1 MTTRQAPPL
10 NRANAE
16 AILTGT
22 ATERSEL
29 AQIIAA
35 ARGPATSDE
44 LAGEAAAMI
53 RFQAARLEPAAAHG
67 VTVRKRMSD
76 KLLAAKLGIAAA
88 LAAAATGGVAL
99 AAAAHTQTEP
109 AHHALPA
116 STSVAAPSHDGT
128 PTPGNQGGRT
138 TPPPPPS
145 HAATASAAPPA
156 PGGARL
162 APLGVSFAV
171 AAWPVHRVLRNRR
184 YRMESVIDN
193 PAFRALV
200 TAAGGKGKVTTYCQT
215 LLRADPYPTRPARSY
230 SSGRR
235 SSGPAKRHR
244 PPPQRLTRRAT
255 QRGEGRP
262 ILTGLRPINSRRSA
276 PAERPRPGS
285 AREINR
291 GPVVD

>member
-1 MTTRQAPPL
+1 MTTRQPPPL
-10 NRANAE
+10 HRANAE

-29 AQIIAA
+29 TQIIAA

-76 KLLAAKLGIAAA
+76 KLLAAKVGIAAA

-128 PTPGNQGGRT
+128 PTPRAT
-138 TPPPPPS
+138 RAAVPPPPPPS
-145 HAATASAAPPA
+145 HAAAASAAPPA
-156 PGGARL
+156 PGGAGSHPSASPSRSL
-162 APLGVSFAV
+162 RGLCIAYFA
-171 AAWPVHRVLRNRR
+171 NEITGGK
-184 YRMESVIDN
+184 RMDN
-193 PAFRALV
+193 PAFGALV
-200 TAAGGKGKVTTYCQT
+200 TAAGGKDKITTYCLT
-215 LLRADPYPTRPARSY
+215 LLRADPHPTRPARSD
-230 SSGRR
+230 SIGPPILSPGHRL
-235 SSGPAKRHR
+235 SGPPDV
-244 PPPQRLTRRAT
+244 PPSGP
-255 QRGEGRP
+255 EGDQ
-262 ILTGLRPINSRRSA
+262 S
-276 PAERPRPGS
+276 
-285 AREINR
+285 
-291 GPVVD
+291 

>member
-1 MTTRQAPPL
+1 MTTRQPPPL

-35 ARGPATSDE
+35 ARGSATSAE

-53 RFQAARLEPAAAHG
+53 RFQAARLEPAAAHR

-76 KLLAAKLGIAAA
+76 KLLAAKVGIAAA

-128 PTPGNQGGRT
+128 PTPRAT
-138 TPPPPPS
+138 KAAVPPPPS
-145 HAATASAAPPA
+145 HAAAASAAPPA
-156 PGGARL
+156 PGGAGSHPSASPSRSLRGLCIAYFANEITGGKRL
-162 APLGVSFAV
+162 
-171 AAWPVHRVLRNRR
+171 
-184 YRMESVIDN
+184 DN
-193 PAFRALV
+193 PAFGALV
-200 TAAGGKGKVTTYCQT
+200 TAAGGKDKITTYCLT
-215 LLRADPYPTRPARSY
+215 LLRADPHPTRPARSY
-230 SSGRR
+230 SIGPPILLPGHRLSGP
-235 SSGPAKRHR
+235 SDVPPSGPAGDQ
-244 PPPQRLTRRAT
+244 P
-255 QRGEGRP
+255 
-262 ILTGLRPINSRRSA
+262 
-276 PAERPRPGS
+276 
-285 AREINR
+285 
-291 GPVVD
+291 

>member
-1 MTTRQAPPL
+1 MTTRQPPPL

-99 AAAAHTQTEP
+99 AATAHTQTEP

-128 PTPGNQGGRT
+128 PTPRAT
-138 TPPPPPS
+138 KAAVPPPPPPS
-145 HAATASAAPPA
+145 HAAAASAAPTA
-156 PGGARL
+156 PGGAGSHPSASPSPSLRGLCIAYL
-162 APLGVSFAV
+162 ANEITGGK
-171 AAWPVHRVLRNRR
+171 
-184 YRMESVIDN
+184 RMDN
-193 PAFRALV
+193 PAFGALV
-200 TAAGGKGKVTTYCQT
+200 TAAGGKDKITTYCLT
-215 LLRADPYPTRPARSY
+215 LLRADPHPTRPAKSY
-230 SSGRR
+230 SI
-235 SSGPAKRHR
+235 GP
-244 PPPQRLTRRAT
+244 
-255 QRGEGRP
+255 P
-262 ILTGLRPINSRRSA
+262 ILSPGHRRVA
-276 PAERPRPGS
+276 HQMCH
-285 AREINR
+285 
-291 GPVVD
+291 PVGQRADQP

>member
-1 MTTRQAPPL
+1 MTTRQPPPL

-67 VTVRKRMSD
+67 VTGRKRMPD

-128 PTPGNQGGRT
+128 PTPRAT
-138 TPPPPPS
+138 KAAVPPPPPPPS
-145 HAATASAAPPA
+145 HAAAASAAPTA
-156 PGGARL
+156 PGGAGSHPSASPSPSLRGLCIAYL
-162 APLGVSFAV
+162 ANEITGGK
-171 AAWPVHRVLRNRR
+171 
-184 YRMESVIDN
+184 RMDN
-193 PAFRALV
+193 PAFGALV
-200 TAAGGKGKVTTYCQT
+200 TAAGGKDKITTYCLT
-215 LLRADPYPTRPARSY
+215 LLRADPHPSRGAKMCSIAPPILSPGHRL
-230 SSGRR
+230 
-235 SSGPAKRHR
+235 SGPPDV
-244 PPPQRLTRRAT
+244 PPSGP
-255 QRGEGRP
+255 EGDQP
-262 ILTGLRPINSRRSA
+262 
-276 PAERPRPGS
+276 
-285 AREINR
+285 
-291 GPVVD
+291 

>member
-1 MTTRQAPPL
+1 MTTRQPPPL

-44 LAGEAAAMI
+44 LAGEAAAMV

-76 KLLAAKLGIAAA
+76 KLLAAKVGIAAA

-128 PTPGNQGGRT
+128 PTPRAT
-138 TPPPPPS
+138 KAAVPPPPPPS
-145 HAATASAAPPA
+145 HAAAASAAPTA
-156 PGGARL
+156 PGGAGSHPSASPSPSLRGLCIAYL
-162 APLGVSFAV
+162 ANEITGGK
-171 AAWPVHRVLRNRR
+171 
-184 YRMESVIDN
+184 RMDN
-193 PAFRALV
+193 PAFGALV
-200 TAAGGKGKVTTYCQT
+200 TAAGGKDKITTYCLT
-215 LLRADPYPTRPARSY
+215 LLRADPHPTRPAKSY
-230 SSGRR
+230 SIGPPTLSPRHRLGGPPDVPP
-235 SSGPAKRHR
+235 SGP
-244 PPPQRLTRRAT
+244 
-255 QRGEGRP
+255 EGDQP
-262 ILTGLRPINSRRSA
+262 
-276 PAERPRPGS
+276 
-285 AREINR
+285 
-291 GPVVD
+291 

>member
-1 MTTRQAPPL
+1 MTTRQPPPL

-16 AILTGT
+16 AILAGT

-76 KLLAAKLGIAAA
+76 KLLAAKVGIAAA

-109 AHHALPA
+109 APAHHALPA

-128 PTPGNQGGRT
+128 PTPKAT
-138 TPPPPPS
+138 KAAVPPPPS
-145 HAATASAAPPA
+145 HAAAASAAPTA
-156 PGGARL
+156 PGGAGSHPSASPSPSLRGLCIAYL
-162 APLGVSFAV
+162 ANEITGGK
-171 AAWPVHRVLRNRR
+171 
-184 YRMESVIDN
+184 RMNN
-193 PAFRALV
+193 PAFGALV
-200 TAAGGKGKVTTYCQT
+200 TAAGGKDKITTYCLT
-215 LLRADPYPTRPARSY
+215 LLRADPHPTRPAKSY
-230 SSGRR
+230 SIGPPIPSPGHGL
-235 SSGPAKRHR
+235 SGPPDV
-244 PPPQRLTRRAT
+244 PPSGP
-255 QRGEGRP
+255 EGDQP
-262 ILTGLRPINSRRSA
+262 
-276 PAERPRPGS
+276 
-285 AREINR
+285 
-291 GPVVD
+291 

>member
-1 MTTRQAPPL
+1 MTTRQPPPL

-67 VTVRKRMSD
+67 VTGRKRMPD

-128 PTPGNQGGRT
+128 PTPRAT
-138 TPPPPPS
+138 KAAVTPPPPPPS
-145 HAATASAAPPA
+145 HAAAASAAPTA
-156 PGGARL
+156 PGGAGSHPSASPSPSLRGLCIAYL
-162 APLGVSFAV
+162 ANEITGGK
-171 AAWPVHRVLRNRR
+171 
-184 YRMESVIDN
+184 RMDN
-193 PAFRALV
+193 PAFGALV
-200 TAAGGKGKVTTYCQT
+200 TAAGGKDKITTYCLT
-215 LLRADPYPTRPARSY
+215 LLRADPHPTRPAKSY
-230 SSGRR
+230 SIGPPILSPGHRL
-235 SSGPAKRHR
+235 SGPPDV
-244 PPPQRLTRRAT
+244 PPSGP
-255 QRGEGRP
+255 EGDQP
-262 ILTGLRPINSRRSA
+262 
-276 PAERPRPGS
+276 
-285 AREINR
+285 
-291 GPVVD
+291 

>member
-1 MTTRQAPPL
+1 MTTRQPPPL

-35 ARGPATSDE
+35 ARGPATSDD

-76 KLLAAKLGIAAA
+76 KLLAAKVGIAAA

-128 PTPGNQGGRT
+128 PTPRAT
-138 TPPPPPS
+138 RAAVPPPPPPS
-145 HAATASAAPPA
+145 HAAAASAAPPA
-156 PGGARL
+156 PGGAGSHPSASPSRSL
-162 APLGVSFAV
+162 RGLCIAYFA
-171 AAWPVHRVLRNRR
+171 NEITGGK
-184 YRMESVIDN
+184 RMDN
-193 PAFRALV
+193 PAFGALV
-200 TAAGGKGKVTTYCQT
+200 TAAGGKSKITIYCLT
-215 LLRADPYPTRPARSY
+215 LLRADPHPTRPARSY
-230 SSGRR
+230 SIGPPILLPGHRLSGPPDVPP
-235 SSGPAKRHR
+235 SGPAGDQ
-244 PPPQRLTRRAT
+244 P
-255 QRGEGRP
+255 
-262 ILTGLRPINSRRSA
+262 
-276 PAERPRPGS
+276 
-285 AREINR
+285 
-291 GPVVD
+291 

>member
-1 MTTRQAPPL
+1 MTTRQPPPL

-128 PTPGNQGGRT
+128 PTPRAT
-138 TPPPPPS
+138 KAAVPPPPPPPS
-145 HAATASAAPPA
+145 HAAAASAAPTA
-156 PGGARL
+156 PGGAGSHPSASPSPSLRGLCIAYL
-162 APLGVSFAV
+162 ANEITGGK
-171 AAWPVHRVLRNRR
+171 
-184 YRMESVIDN
+184 RMDN
-193 PAFRALV
+193 PAFGALV
-200 TAAGGKGKVTTYCQT
+200 TAAGGKDKITTYCLT
-215 LLRADPYPTRPARSY
+215 LLRADPHPTRPAKSY
-230 SSGRR
+230 SIGPPILSPGHRL
-235 SSGPAKRHR
+235 SGPPDV
-244 PPPQRLTRRAT
+244 PPSGP
-255 QRGEGRP
+255 EGDQP
-262 ILTGLRPINSRRSA
+262 
-276 PAERPRPGS
+276 
-285 AREINR
+285 
-291 GPVVD
+291 

>member
-1 MTTRQAPPL
+1 MTTRQLPPL

-29 AQIIAA
+29 AQIVAA

-53 RFQAARLEPAAAHG
+53 RFQAAHLDPAAAHG

-76 KLLAAKLGIAAA
+76 KLLAAKVGIAAA

-128 PTPGNQGGRT
+128 PTPRAT
-138 TPPPPPS
+138 KAAVPPPPS
-145 HAATASAAPPA
+145 HAAAASAAPTA
-156 PGGARL
+156 PGGAGSHPSASPSPSLRGLCIAYL
-162 APLGVSFAV
+162 ANEITGGK
-171 AAWPVHRVLRNRR
+171 
-184 YRMESVIDN
+184 RMDN
-193 PAFRALV
+193 PAFGALV
-200 TAAGGKGKVTTYCQT
+200 AAAGGKDKVTTYCLT
-215 LLRADPYPTRPARSY
+215 LLRVDPRPTRPAKTY
-230 SSGRR
+230 SIGPPILSPGHRL
-235 SSGPAKRHR
+235 SGP
-244 PPPQRLTRRAT
+244 
-255 QRGEGRP
+255 
-262 ILTGLRPINSRRSA
+262 
-276 PAERPRPGS
+276 
-285 AREINR
+285 
-291 GPVVD
+291 PVVPPSGPEGDQP

>member
-1 MTTRQAPPL
+1 MTTRQPPPL

-16 AILTGT
+16 AILAGT

-76 KLLAAKLGIAAA
+76 KLLAAKVGIAAA

-128 PTPGNQGGRT
+128 PTPKAT
-138 TPPPPPS
+138 KAAVPPPPS
-145 HAATASAAPPA
+145 HAAAASAAPTA
-156 PGGARL
+156 PGGAGSHPSASPSPSLRGLCIAYL
-162 APLGVSFAV
+162 ANEITGGK
-171 AAWPVHRVLRNRR
+171 
-184 YRMESVIDN
+184 RMNN
-193 PAFRALV
+193 PAFGALV
-200 TAAGGKGKVTTYCQT
+200 TAAGGKDKITTYCLT
-215 LLRADPYPTRPARSY
+215 LLRADPHPTRPAKSY
-230 SSGRR
+230 SIGPPIPSPGHGL
-235 SSGPAKRHR
+235 SGPPDV
-244 PPPQRLTRRAT
+244 PPSGP
-255 QRGEGRP
+255 EGDQP
-262 ILTGLRPINSRRSA
+262 
-276 PAERPRPGS
+276 
-285 AREINR
+285 
-291 GPVVD
+291 

>member
-1 MTTRQAPPL
+1 MTTRQPPPL

-35 ARGPATSDE
+35 ARGSATSDE

-76 KLLAAKLGIAAA
+76 KLLAAKVGIAAA

-116 STSVAAPSHDGT
+116 STSVAAPSRDGT
-128 PTPGNQGGRT
+128 PTPRAAPKAAVPP
-138 TPPPPPS
+138 PPPPPS
-145 HAATASAAPPA
+145 HAAAASAAPTA
-156 PGGARL
+156 PGGAGSHPSASPSRSL
-162 APLGVSFAV
+162 RGLCIAYFA
-171 AAWPVHRVLRNRR
+171 NEIIGGK
-184 YRMESVIDN
+184 RMDN
-193 PAFRALV
+193 PAFGALA
-200 TAAGGKGKVTTYCQT
+200 TAAGGKDKITKYCLT
-215 LLRADPYPTRPARSY
+215 LLRADPHPTRPARSY
-230 SSGRR
+230 SIGPPILSPDHRL
-235 SSGPAKRHR
+235 SGPPDV
-244 PPPQRLTRRAT
+244 PPSGP
-255 QRGEGRP
+255 EGDQP
-262 ILTGLRPINSRRSA
+262 
-276 PAERPRPGS
+276 
-285 AREINR
+285 
-291 GPVVD
+291 

>member
-1 MTTRQAPPL
+1 MTTRQPPPL

-35 ARGPATSDE
+35 ARGSATSAE

-76 KLLAAKLGIAAA
+76 KLLAAKVGIAAA

-128 PTPGNQGGRT
+128 PTPRAT
-138 TPPPPPS
+138 KAAVPPPPPPS
-145 HAATASAAPPA
+145 HAAAASAAPPA
-156 PGGARL
+156 PGGAGSHPSASPSRSL
-162 APLGVSFAV
+162 RGLCIAYFA
-171 AAWPVHRVLRNRR
+171 NEITGGK
-184 YRMESVIDN
+184 RMDN
-193 PAFRALV
+193 PAFGALV
-200 TAAGGKGKVTTYCQT
+200 TAAGGKNKITIYCLT
-215 LLRADPYPTRPARSY
+215 LLRADPHPTRPARSD
-230 SSGRR
+230 SIGPPILSPGHRL
-235 SSGPAKRHR
+235 SGPPDV
-244 PPPQRLTRRAT
+244 PP
-255 QRGEGRP
+255 
-262 ILTGLRPINSRRSA
+262 I
-276 PAERPRPGS
+276 
-285 AREINR
+285 
-291 GPVVD
+291 GPEEDQS

>member
-1 MTTRQAPPL
+1 MTTRQPPPL

-35 ARGPATSDE
+35 ARGSATSAE

-76 KLLAAKLGIAAA
+76 KLLAAKVGIAAA
-88 LAAAATGGVAL
+88 LA

-128 PTPGNQGGRT
+128 PTPRAT
-138 TPPPPPS
+138 KAAVPPPPPPS
-145 HAATASAAPPA
+145 HAAAASAAPPA
-156 PGGARL
+156 PGGAGSHPSASPSRSL
-162 APLGVSFAV
+162 RGLCIAYFA
-171 AAWPVHRVLRNRR
+171 NEITGGK
-184 YRMESVIDN
+184 RMDN
-193 PAFRALV
+193 PAFGALV
-200 TAAGGKGKVTTYCQT
+200 TAAGGKDKITTYCLT
-215 LLRADPYPTRPARSY
+215 LLRADPHPTRPARSY
-230 SSGRR
+230 SIGPPILLPGHRLSGPPDVPP
-235 SSGPAKRHR
+235 SGPAGDQ
-244 PPPQRLTRRAT
+244 P
-255 QRGEGRP
+255 
-262 ILTGLRPINSRRSA
+262 
-276 PAERPRPGS
+276 
-285 AREINR
+285 
-291 GPVVD
+291 